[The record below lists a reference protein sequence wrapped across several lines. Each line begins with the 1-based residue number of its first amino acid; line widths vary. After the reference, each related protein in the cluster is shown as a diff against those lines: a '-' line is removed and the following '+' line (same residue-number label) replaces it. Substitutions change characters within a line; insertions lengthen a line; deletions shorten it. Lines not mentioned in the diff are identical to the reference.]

1 MRALAV
7 QNREASA
14 AIIDVP
20 VGDPGPGEVTV
31 AVEAASVNGFDV
43 AVAAGYVWDMLPHE
57 FPVVLGRDFAGVVA
71 SLGAD
76 VTGTQA
82 GDRVAG
88 VIGGVGLGPAGTMAE
103 LFTAS
108 AASLA
113 PVPANVT
120 SVQAA
125 AVGLAAVTALDAVT
139 TLDVSADDVVLIA
152 GATGGVGA
160 FAVQLSAARGARV
173 IATARPGEPSDFVRR
188 LGAAEVVDFTSD
200 LTPAVTAIAP
210 DGVTKILHAAGE
222 AATLAQLLAAGGH
235 LVSVLGADPAQVGR
249 EDVTITSFTAEPT
262 AEKLTLLLDSAATG
276 KLTVPVAGTCALEQ
290 AAGALN
296 SFTTGKLGKIVVTV

>member
-1 MRALAV
+1 M
-7 QNREASA
+7 
-14 AIIDVP
+14 
-20 VGDPGPGEVTV
+20 
-31 AVEAASVNGFDV
+31 
-43 AVAAGYVWDMLPHE
+43 
-57 FPVVLGRDFAGVVA
+57 
-71 SLGAD
+71 
-76 VTGTQA
+76 
-82 GDRVAG
+82 
-88 VIGGVGLGPAGTMAE
+88 
-103 LFTAS
+103 
-108 AASLA
+108 
-113 PVPANVT
+113 
-120 SVQAA
+120 QAA

-139 TLDVSADDVVLIA
+139 TLDVSAHDVVLVA

-200 LTPAVTAIAP
+200 LTAAVTAIAP

-222 AATLAQLLAAGGH
+222 AATLAQLLAAGGQ

-262 AEKLTLLLDSAATG
+262 AEKLTLLLDAAATG

-290 AAGALN
+290 AAGALS